1 MTGIRLWVKTVLMS
15 YRYLE
20 RIVNTLDR
28 LIVNKG
34 LYCGDVLG
42 QNFHR
47 NNVLAVSESIINYS
61 ERKVT
66 LINLNILIEES
77 LSEIPMQD
85 SQILI
90 AKYIDGSKTEEM
102 ANRFGYSMRTLFRR
116 INKAE
121 KSFDSC
127 LKRKGYDDKKLEEM
141 LKDESWIINMHNSLS
156 IEEEEIVERE
166 R

>member
-1 MTGIRLWVKTVLMS
+1 MTGIRLWAKTVLMS

-20 RIVNTLDR
+20 RIVNSLDR
-28 LIVNKG
+28 LIINRG

-77 LSEIPMQD
+77 LKEIPQQD

-90 AKYIDGSKTEEM
+90 AKYIDGLKTEEM
-102 ANRFGYSMRTLFRR
+102 AKYFGYPSRTLFRR

-121 KSFDSC
+121 KSFDLC
-127 LKRKGYDDKKLEEM
+127 LKRKGFDDKKLEEM
-141 LKDESWIINMHNSLS
+141 LKDENWIVNMHNSLT
-156 IEEEEIVERE
+156 IEEEDIKEK
-166 R
+166 